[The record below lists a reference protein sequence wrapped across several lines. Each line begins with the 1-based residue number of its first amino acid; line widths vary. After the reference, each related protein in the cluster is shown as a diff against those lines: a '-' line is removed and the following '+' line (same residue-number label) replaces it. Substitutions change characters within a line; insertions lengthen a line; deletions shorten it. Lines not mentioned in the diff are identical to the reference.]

1 MIIRLV
7 RGGLAAALAVA
18 ALAAGATVST
28 AATTSGAA
36 SGATS
41 GAASGAARAAAA
53 KTAAKAVATA
63 AVTGQ
68 NVAVTQ
74 AGNYPIFPV
83 DSTNF
88 SVTWK
93 SSGTADLTGVT
104 HLTVE
109 LPPGLTTS
117 GAMITSFQDYTFTQT
132 ISPDGRRLDAFFTG
146 NRAPGRSEF
155 MKVFVASHGTRP
167 AGTIRVTAA
176 NRNDADP
183 SDNVSTY
190 LLGSGPQAP
199 ATQPAPVVTGIGTT
213 SGAGTGGTAVTV
225 TGTNLD
231 NGFVLFGDSVAVG
244 GCTATTC
251 TVTTPGGAG
260 STPVTVVTPGGSATA
275 STPFDY
281 TGAAPPAP
289 PAPAVTGLTTST
301 GPAAGGTQIYVQGS
315 NLAYGTVRF
324 GGVPATRFSC
334 GASLCSATAPAGTGV
349 VDVTVT
355 TAGGTSATGT
365 ADRYTYTS

>member
-1 MIIRLV
+1 MITRLV
-7 RGGLAAALAVA
+7 RAGLAASLAVA
-18 ALAAGATVST
+18 TLTVGAAVSS
-28 AATTSGAA
+28 AATTTGTAA
-36 SGATS
+36 GTKVGTKAGS
-41 GAASGAARAAAA
+41 AAGTKAGPAA
-53 KTAAKAVATA
+53 KA

-68 NVAVTQ
+68 NVTVSQ
-74 AGNYPIFPV
+74 SGNYPIFPI
-83 DSTNF
+83 DNTNI

-109 LPPGLTTS
+109 LPSGLTTD
-117 GAMITSFQDYTFTQT
+117 GAIITSFQDYTFTQQV
-132 ISPDGRRLDAFFTG
+132 SPDGRRLDAYFTG

-155 MKVFVASHGTRP
+155 MKLNVVSHGTRP
-167 AGTIRVTAA
+167 SGTIKVTAA

-199 ATQPAPVVTGIGTT
+199 ATQAAPAVTGVGTT
-213 SGAGTGGTAVTV
+213 TGPGTGGTAVTL

-231 NGFVLFGDSVAVG
+231 NGFVLFGGAVAAG
-244 GCTATTC
+244 SCTGTGC
-251 TVTTPGGAG
+251 TVTAPGGSG
-260 STPVTVVTPGGSATA
+260 SVPVTVVTPGGAATA
-275 STPFDY
+275 AATFDY

-289 PAPAVTGLTTST
+289 PAPAVSGLTTSS

-315 NLAYGTVRF
+315 NLANGTVSF
-324 GGVPATRFSC
+324 GGVPATRYSC
-334 GASLCSATAPAGTGV
+334 GPALCSATAPAGSGV

-355 TAGGTSATGT
+355 TAGGASAPVV
-365 ADRYTYTS
+365 ADRFTYTP

>member
-18 ALAAGATVST
+18 ALAAGTAVST
-28 AATTSGAA
+28 AATTA
-36 SGATS
+36 GATS
-41 GAASGAARAAAA
+41 GTASG
-53 KTAAKAVATA
+53 AAKAVATA

-74 AGNYPIFPV
+74 AGNYPIFPT
-83 DSTNF
+83 DYTNF

-117 GAMITSFQDYTFTQT
+117 GAMITSFQDYTFTQA

-167 AGTIRVTAA
+167 AGTIKVTAA

-199 ATQPAPVVTGIGTT
+199 AAQAAPTVTGIGTT

-244 GCTATTC
+244 GCTATAC

-260 STPVTVVTPGGSATA
+260 STPVTVVTPGGSATS

-301 GPAAGGTQIYVQGS
+301 GPAAGGTQIYVQGG
-315 NLAYGTVRF
+315 NLANGAVFF
-324 GGVPATRFSC
+324 GGVPATRYSC

-349 VDVTVT
+349 VDVTVA
-355 TAGGTSATGT
+355 TAGGTSATST